1 MSPSKRSQV
10 SLDLHPLTWYNIH
23 MKQSN
28 FNLAMDAS
36 DGIFAYYLCGVL
48 KSCHQSGTTC
58 PDPDAEAL
66 SYLLTFYADALAKA
80 EADELNQTSELE
92 LS

>member
-1 MSPSKRSQV
+1 M
-10 SLDLHPLTWYNIH
+10 Y
-23 MKQSN
+23 

-48 KSCHQSGTTC
+48 KSCHQSGSTC

-66 SYLLTFYADALAKA
+66 AYLKTFYAEALADKL
-80 EADELNQTSELE
+80 EADANNATPEME